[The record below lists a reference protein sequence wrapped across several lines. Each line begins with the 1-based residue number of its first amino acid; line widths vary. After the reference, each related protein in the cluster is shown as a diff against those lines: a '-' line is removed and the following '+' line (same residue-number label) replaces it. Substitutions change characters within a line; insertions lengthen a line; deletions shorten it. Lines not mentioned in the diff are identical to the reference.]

1 MKNYYRNSW
10 ILLACFLAVW
20 GCSKKPTDYRS
31 FLNNTEIT
39 YPGKVS
45 GPQVLPGNGRLM
57 LTWHPSPD
65 PSVAKYVV
73 TWNNGADSVVLPAA
87 SHNTSDTVKCII
99 NNLSEYSYTFFLYSY
114 DGEGNRSVVTEIDNA
129 QVYGNIYRSGLHNR
143 MLDFSKPSVLNGDG
157 SATLNFL
164 PPTDTINIATRC
176 KYVNNS
182 GDTVYAYMP
191 FSNSA
196 INLPGFKEGTKI
208 TFQSSFIPSIGAID
222 TFYSVIND
230 SVPYLMC
237 DKTIFTEV
245 HLPNDLNPYGSDTY
259 LARIWDG
266 NMQPRGYPEIFH
278 SSGGPGIPGTI
289 TFDMHKIY
297 SNLGKIEETGRS
309 CCHNPLDFEI
319 WGIADTTGAIT
330 SLTPG
335 DGGWAAD
342 MTAKGWTLLKEVVR
356 TDDGSAPYDVIL
368 NNPPTPVRFVVI
380 RIKTVATNENY
391 TNISQ
396 VTLWDK

>member
-73 TWNNGADSVVLPAA
+73 AWNNGADSVVLPAA
-87 SHNTSDTVKCII
+87 SHNTSDTVRCII

-129 QVYGNIYRSGLHNR
+129 QVYGTIYRSGLHNR
-143 MLDFSKPSVLNGDG
+143 VLDGNKLNILNSDG
-157 SATLNFL
+157 SATLNFQS
-164 PPTDTINIATRC
+164 PTDTINIATRL
-176 KYVNNS
+176 KYVNS
-182 GDTVYAYMP
+182 GGDTVYAYMP
-191 FSNSA
+191 SSSNT
-196 INLPGFKEGTKI
+196 ITLPGFKEGTKI
-208 TFQSSFIPSIGAID
+208 VFQSSYIPSIGAID
-222 TFYSVIND
+222 TFYSVYYD
-230 SVPYLMC
+230 TVPYLMC

-259 LARIWDG
+259 LGRIWDG

-297 SNLGKIEETGRS
+297 SNLGKIEETGRN

-319 WGIADTTGAIT
+319 WGIADITGAIT
-330 SLTPG
+330 NLTPG

-368 NNPPTPVRFVVI
+368 NNPPTPVRFIVM
-380 RIKTVATNENY
+380 RIKTVATNEGY